1 MRYGIEVV
9 SLGDY
14 ADPRLVVE
22 LAQVAETAGW
32 EGVFVWDQLGFV
44 WDAPSGDLWI
54 ILSAVAQATKK
65 LKIGS

>member
-9 SLGDY
+9 TLGDY

-22 LAQVAETAGW
+22 LAQAAETAGW
-32 EGVFVWDQLGFV
+32 EGGFVWDHLGFV
-44 WDAPSGDLWI
+44 WDAPSGDPWI
-54 ILSAVAQATKK
+54 ILLAVAQATKK